1 MAELYEQRKGHWLE
15 DLARDVR
22 YGARGLRRNPMFTVV
37 AVLTLALGVGAN
49 VAIFSLADIVLFRP
63 LPVSNP
69 RDLVVLRQ
77 RGPGGDIFPFT
88 SAALNLGDSR
98 DALSGLAAFRPIP
111 DTHVT
116 VNGETELALMQ
127 SVSGNYHQ
135 VLGLHASVGRT
146 LTEQDREPVAVI
158 SHRYWQRRFAGDPAV
173 VGRVLEVQGRLF
185 TIAGVTPPGFYGTQP
200 GRHVDVTVPLGTQ
213 TLKLPPNA
221 RWLYLIGRLAPGV
234 SREQARAALRVRW
247 GQLADLLPP
256 RPTVTLELDPG
267 AQGLN
272 ELRREFSLPLQILM
286 LAVGAVLLLA
296 CANLA
301 GLLLVRS
308 SARQQEI
315 AVRLSLGASRGRVVR
330 QLLTESALL
339 GAGGGAAGLT
349 FASLAANL
357 LPAMMSRG
365 RTPLAVDLM
374 PNART
379 LAFATLV
386 TILTI
391 LLFGLFPAVAAS
403 RRDVQQRLKHSAY
416 GGDRT
421 RNRWA
426 RVMVATQVALLVLLL
441 TPAGL
446 FVRTLQKLRSI
457 DTGFRPDNV
466 LIVRLSTGPAYRGD
480 AARALY
486 EDLQARFSALPAVQ
500 SVSRTMDTPLG
511 GEPSMSG
518 TGLSLPGRPA
528 EGEDAPRVFH
538 NLVGPRFF
546 ETMGISVLAGRD
558 FGPSDD
564 ERALKCV
571 IVSES
576 VARRY
581 FPGEDPLGRQIL
593 FRGVAASIVGVVRD
607 VRYTSLRD
615 DPPLVTYRPYRQEPG
630 APANT
635 FLIRA
640 SSGGVEALTPLLQA
654 QARAAASSLPPPS
667 VVSLSDQVAAGLL
680 EERLLAALSSAL
692 GVLAAILAA
701 IGIHSTVAS
710 VVARRQREIGI
721 RMALGAVPGQ
731 VARMVVSETF
741 WIVGG
746 GLASGMALALAAAR
760 ASHRVLAGVLFELS
774 PADPIILVSAV
785 LSILLI
791 AAVAAYMPARRASRI
806 DPVAAIKYE

>member
-1 MAELYEQRKGHWLE
+1 MMAVRSFRVRSWLG
-15 DLARDVR
+15 DLGRDLR
-22 YGARGLRRNPMFTVV
+22 YGVRNLRRNPMFTTI

-49 VAIFSLADIVLFRP
+49 VAIFSLADVVLFRSI
-63 LPVSNP
+63 PVSNP
-69 RDLVVLRQ
+69 QELVVLRQ
-77 RGPGGDIFPFT
+77 RGPNGDIFPFT

-98 DALSGLAAFRPIP
+98 EVLSGLAAFRPFLG
-111 DTHVT
+111 THVSM
-116 VNGETELALMQ
+116 NGETELTLTQA
-127 SVSGNYHQ
+127 VSGNYHQ

-146 LTEQDREPVAVI
+146 LMEEDREPVAVI
-158 SHRYWQRRFAGDPAV
+158 SYRYWQRRFAGDPGV
-173 VGRVLEVQGRLF
+173 VGRVLDVQGRLF
-185 TIAGVTPPGFYGTQP
+185 TIVGVTPPGFYGTQP
-200 GRHVDVTVPLGTQ
+200 GRHIDVTVPLGTQ
-213 TLKLPPNA
+213 TVKLPPNA
-221 RWLYLIGRLAPGV
+221 RWLYLVGRLAPGV
-234 SREQARAALRVRW
+234 SREQARATLRVRW
-247 GQLADLLPP
+247 AQLADVLPP
-256 RPTVTLELDPG
+256 RPPVTLELDPG

-272 ELRREFSLPLQILM
+272 ELRREFSVPLQILM
-286 LAVGAVLLLA
+286 LAVGVVLLLA

-308 SARQQEI
+308 TARQHEI
-315 AVRLSLGASRGRVVR
+315 GVRLSLGASRGRVVR

-339 GAGGGAAGLT
+339 GTAGGAAGLML
-349 FASLAANL
+349 AYWAANL

-365 RTPLAVDLM
+365 RTPIAVDLA

-379 LAFATLV
+379 LTFALFV

-391 LLFGLFPAVAAS
+391 LLFGLLPAAAAS
-403 RRDVQQRLKHSAY
+403 RQDVQQRLKYSPY

-421 RNRWA
+421 KNRWA

-446 FVRTLQKLRSI
+446 FVRTLQKLQSI
-457 DTGFRPDNV
+457 DAGFHPDQV
-466 LIVRLSTGPAYRGD
+466 LVIGISSGPAYPGD

-486 EDLQARFSALPAVQ
+486 EDLQVRFSALPGVQ

-518 TGLSLPGRPA
+518 AGLSLPGRPP

-546 ETMGISVLAGRD
+546 ETMGIPVLRGRD
-558 FGPSDD
+558 FGPGDD

-593 FRGVAASIVGVVRD
+593 FGRAPASIVGVVRD
-607 VRYTSLRD
+607 VRYTSLRAEA
-615 DPPLVTYRPYRQEPG
+615 PLVTYRPYRQETM

-635 FLIRA
+635 FLIRT
-640 SSGGVEALTPLLQA
+640 SSVSAEALTPLLQA
-654 QARAAASSLPPPS
+654 QIRAAAPAIPPPS
-667 VVSLSDQVAAGLL
+667 VIALDDKIAGGLM
-680 EERLLAALSSAL
+680 EERMLATLSSAL
-692 GVLAAILAA
+692 GLLAAILAA
-701 IGIHSTVAS
+701 IGIHGTVAS

-721 RMALGAVPGQ
+721 RMALGAVPSQ

-741 WIVGG
+741 WIVVV
-746 GLASGMALALAAAR
+746 GLASGTVVALAAAR
-760 ASHRVLAGVLFELS
+760 ASRGILAGVLFELS
-774 PADPIILVSAV
+774 PADPLILAGAV
-785 LSILLI
+785 LSILSI
-791 AAVAAYMPARRASRI
+791 AALAAYAPARRASRI
-806 DPVAAIKYE
+806 DPVAAVRFE